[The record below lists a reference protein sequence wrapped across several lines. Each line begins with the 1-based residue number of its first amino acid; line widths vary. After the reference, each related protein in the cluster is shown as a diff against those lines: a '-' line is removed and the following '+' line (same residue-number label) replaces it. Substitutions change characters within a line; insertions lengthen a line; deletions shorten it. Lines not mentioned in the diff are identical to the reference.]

1 MIGIQNQEIDENE
14 IEVQDFRSELKYSL
28 WTDLSGEQTEFL
40 DAFDHLQYY
49 HLIKVNIFNLF
60 DYSTVAHEMVQT

>member
-1 MIGIQNQEIDENE
+1 M
-14 IEVQDFRSELKYSL
+14 
-28 WTDLSGEQTEFL
+28 

-60 DYSTVAHEMVQT
+60 DYSTVAHEMVQTQKILFAQKVIVQVNEAHAKTLKNLRELENVLQIVEN